1 MAKSRDNR
9 TREDK
14 KKKKTAKKK
23 LAAPPQPHEVLIRKP
38 EAPAF

>member
-14 KKKKTAKKK
+14 KKKRAPKKK
-23 LAAPPQPHEVLIRKP
+23 LLATPQELLIRKP
-38 EAPAF
+38 GQPSS

>member
-14 KKKKTAKKK
+14 KKKTAKKK
-23 LAAPPQPHEVLIRKP
+23 PAAPLAQREVLIRKP
-38 EAPAF
+38 EAPSS

>member
-14 KKKKTAKKK
+14 KKKAAKKK
-23 LAAPPQPHEVLIRKP
+23 PVVATPAREVLVRKP
-38 EAPAF
+38 EPPVA

>member
-14 KKKKTAKKK
+14 KKKSAKKK
-23 LAAPPQPHEVLIRKP
+23 PLAAAPPPREVLVRKP
-38 EAPAF
+38 ESPAS

>member
-14 KKKKTAKKK
+14 KKKRVAKKPAVTK
-23 LAAPPQPHEVLIRKP
+23 EQREVLVRKP
-38 EAPAF
+38 EAPPS

>member
-14 KKKKTAKKK
+14 KKKQAPKKPVAK
-23 LAAPPQPHEVLIRKP
+23 QDNREVLIRKP
-38 EAPAF
+38 EAPTS